1 MKRAGK
7 PSANQVA
14 MNKRAQS
21 KFIEA
26 LLAWFQRQ
34 KRTFPWRETR
44 DPYRIWIA
52 EVMLQQTQAATVIPY
67 YVRFLERFPNVAA
80 LASASDGALMKAW
93 EGLGY
98 YARARNLRR
107 AARLIVDEHQ
117 GNLPRTQAAL
127 LKLPGFGLY
136 TSASVASLAF
146 GEDCAAVDGNVMRVL
161 ARVYAIE
168 ADIKQAATR
177 REVQRLADALLPQGR
192 AGAFNEA
199 LMELGAIVCKPKAP
213 QCAVCPVR
221 RYCRAY
227 REHRVDQLP
236 VTAKRPAI
244 PHYQIAIGVVHR
256 DQRVL
261 IALRPAEGLLGNLW
275 EFPGGKR
282 QPHESLKRCCQRE
295 LEEETCLAVEVGKR
309 FAVVQHAYSHFRITL
324 YAYHCTT
331 ISGDAAPKT
340 SQEIRWVSLDELDD
354 YAFPKANKRIIE
366 ALRQTTPLVAVSPR
380 QKSS

>member
-1 MKRAGK
+1 MKRA
-7 PSANQVA
+7 ANISTNQIA
-14 MNKRAQS
+14 MSKRAQS
-21 KFIEA
+21 NFVKA
-26 LLAWFQRQ
+26 LLKWFHKQ
-34 KRTFPWRETR
+34 KRAFPWRETR
-44 DPYRIWIA
+44 DPYRIWIS
-52 EVMLQQTQAATVIPY
+52 EVMLQQTQAATVVPY
-67 YVRFLERFPNVAA
+67 YVRFLEQFPDIAQLAA
-80 LASASDGALMKAW
+80 ASDGALMKAW

-117 GNLPRTQAAL
+117 GELPSTQAEL

-146 GEDCAAVDGNVMRVL
+146 GEDRAAVDGNVMRVL
-161 ARVYAIE
+161 ARVYAID
-168 ADIKQAATR
+168 ADIKLSATR
-177 REVQRLADALLPQGR
+177 REVQRLADALIPAGK

-199 LMELGAIVCKPKAP
+199 LMELGATVCKPKAP
-213 QCAVCPVR
+213 QCTGCPVR

-227 REHRVDQLP
+227 REQRVDQLP
-236 VTAKRPAI
+236 VTSKRPAI
-244 PHYQIAIGVVHR
+244 PHHQIAIGVVHR
-256 DQRVL
+256 DGRVL

-282 QPHESLKRCCQRE
+282 KPTETLKRCCQRE
-295 LEEETCLAVEVGKR
+295 LAEETGLAVEVGKR

-324 YAYHCTT
+324 HAYHCTS

-340 SQEIRWVSLDELDD
+340 SQEIRWVRLDELDD

-366 ALRQTTPLVAVSPR
+366 ALRQTL
-380 QKSS
+380 